1 MRRRIVM
8 IIIILVSFILQ
19 CSIFPAISIASVKPN
34 LLLILP
40 VAFGLMRGKREGM
53 FMGFFGGL
61 MMDLFFSNVIGFHA
75 LIYTFIGYLNG
86 CCYRIFYDDDIKM
99 PILLVTISDLGF
111 GLIMYG
117 TQFLMRGRVEFFY
130 YLKRIIIPEILFTVL
145 VTMIIYRFLLRIHRR
160 LEKAEQR
167 SVGSFV

>member
-1 MRRRIVM
+1 M
-8 IIIILVSFILQ
+8 ILVSFILQ
-19 CSIFPAISIASVKPN
+19 CSVFPALSIASVKPN

-40 VAFGLMRGKREGM
+40 AVFGLMRGRREGM

-61 MMDLFFSNVIGFHA
+61 LMDLFFSNVIGFHA

-86 CCYRIFYDDDIKM
+86 YCYRIFYDDDIKM
-99 PILLVTISDLGF
+99 PILLVTLSDLGY
-111 GLIMYG
+111 GLVMYG
-117 TQFLMRGRVEFFY
+117 AQFLMRGRIDFFY

>member
-8 IIIILVSFILQ
+8 ILVILVSFILQ
-19 CSIFPAISIASVKPN
+19 CSVFPALSVASVKPN

-53 FMGFFGGL
+53 FMGFLGGL
-61 MMDLFFSNVIGFHA
+61 LMDLFFSNVIGFHA
-75 LIYTFIGYLNG
+75 LIYTYIGYING
-86 CCYRIFYDDDIKM
+86 HCYRIFYDDDIKM
-99 PILLVTISDLGF
+99 PILLVSVSDFAF
-111 GLIMYG
+111 GLFMYLA
-117 TQFLMRGRVEFFY
+117 QFLMRGRIDFLY
-130 YLKRIIIPEILFTVL
+130 YLKRVIVPEVLFTVL
-145 VTMIIYRFLLRIHRR
+145 VTMVIYRFLLWLNRK

>member
-1 MRRRIVM
+1 MRRKIVMIVM
-8 IIIILVSFILQ
+8 IIICFILQ
-19 CSIFPAISIASVKPN
+19 CSVFPAISIASVKPN

-61 MMDLFFSNVIGFHA
+61 LMDLFFSNVIGFHA
-75 LIYTFIGYLNG
+75 LVYTYIGYLNG
-86 CCYRIFYDDDIKM
+86 YCYRIFYDDDVKM
-99 PILLVTISDLGF
+99 PILLVTLSDLAY
-111 GLIMYG
+111 GLAMYG
-117 TQFLMRGRVEFFY
+117 AQFLMRGRIEFFY
-130 YLKRIIIPEILFTVL
+130 YFKRIIIPEILFTVL
-145 VTMIIYRFLLRIHRR
+145 VTMVIYRFLLGINRR